1 MRRGALLALALGL
14 YASVASAQAMRPFTT
29 FRQLHGET
37 RLRATLEYAA
47 GALRVT
53 PGRSTE
59 LYRMDLAFDDQRF
72 LPISD
77 YDPAR
82 STVSLGV
89 RRGGDG
95 GVRVVSR
102 NQLQQSANVAF
113 APGVDLDL
121 DVKLGAVDADLE
133 LGGLQLNSLALA
145 TGASRSVIR
154 FSQPNRSRCR
164 SAELHAGA
172 AEVSVVGL
180 GNSRCDR
187 IAFEG
192 GVGRVTLD
200 LGGAWTS
207 NAQVGVK
214 MAVGELTLR
223 LPRRLGIRIT
233 LDKFLSSFEPAG
245 LVRQG
250 NTFTTPGYDRAER
263 KVDVAV
269 TTAVGGVRV
278 EWGDDVRA
286 GVVNGER

>member
-1 MRRGALLALALGL
+1 MFRGALLALALGL
-14 YASVASAQAMRPFTT
+14 QASIASAQEMRPFTT

-47 GALRVT
+47 GALRIT

-72 LPISD
+72 VPISD
-77 YDPAR
+77 YDAAR
-82 STVSLGV
+82 STVSLGL
-89 RRGGDG
+89 RRGGGG
-95 GVRVVSR
+95 GVRVMSR
-102 NQLQQSANVAF
+102 DQLQQSANVAF
-113 APGVDLDL
+113 APSVDLDL

-133 LGGLQLNSLALA
+133 LGGLQLNSLALE

-172 AEVSVVGL
+172 AEVSIVGL

-192 GVGRVTLD
+192 GVGKVTLD
-200 LGGAWTS
+200 FGGAWTS
-207 NAQVGVK
+207 NAQVAVK
-214 MAVGELTLR
+214 MAVGEMTLR
-223 LPRRLGIRIT
+223 LPRRVGIRIT
-233 LDKFLSSFEPAG
+233 LDRFLSSFDPAG
-245 LVRQG
+245 LVRRG
-250 NTFTTPGYDRAER
+250 NSFVTPGFDRAER
-263 KVDVAV
+263 KLEIDV

-278 EWGDDVRA
+278 EWGDVKSK
-286 GVVNGER
+286 